1 MPALECTAFA
11 SYDVGWLPMAVVDA
25 AHVEIWIVRQLVSQL
40 EAPKSMIMGPWIH
53 RHQILSIDQTDLNGR
68 LSLAL
73 KQLPWIDDVVGP
85 LGGPGGAAKWAHGLL
100 SRPLAPCVHVC
111 YQFGLFL
118 LYFPAYK

>member
-1 MPALECTAFA
+1 
-11 SYDVGWLPMAVVDA
+11 MAVTKATRVD
-25 AHVEIWIVRQLVSQL
+25 IWIVRWCQGWL
-40 EAPKSMIMGPWIH
+40 EAPKCMTMGPWIH

-100 SRPLAPCVHVC
+100 SRPLAPLVYICHHFDQILPYSCIQIILQAQVEL
-111 YQFGLFL
+111 GEL
-118 LYFPAYK
+118 